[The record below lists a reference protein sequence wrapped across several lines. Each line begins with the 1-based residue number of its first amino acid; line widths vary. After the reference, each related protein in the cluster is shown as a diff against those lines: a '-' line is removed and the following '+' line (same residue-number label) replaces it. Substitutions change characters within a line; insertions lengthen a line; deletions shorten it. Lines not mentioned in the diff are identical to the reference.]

1 MKKGGIVMGVTP
13 RTPDTPE
20 DRTYFDEGWGGAGST
35 RRGL

>member
-13 RTPDTPE
+13 RTPE
-20 DRTYFDEGWGGAGST
+20 DRTYFDKEWGGAGST